1 MSREMDAIELGRRE
15 AVGLHAELVASGVD
29 PWNLLALV
37 KAAATRKKIDIEETA
52 KGAAVLH
59 GTRATLVPGSNL
71 ILHEAGGTDFER
83 AFLIAHELGHAQLG
97 DDVFEDEPATFDPL
111 RPAEPPPVGL
121 ERVVDYGR
129 RQRREVQM
137 DLFARELLL
146 PRPWIR
152 ALHIDEGMSASDI
165 ATRLGAPFEVVAQ
178 QLLDALLLPQVPD
191 DAIESSEERP
201 LNAGQRAAAEY
212 NGSHYLLEAGPGTGK
227 TRTLVGRI
235 EFLLGQGVD
244 PRRILVLTFSNK
256 AAGELATRVAQLSA
270 EAAAAIW
277 IGTFHAFGLDILR
290 RFYKEMELPADP
302 RLLDRTQAVE
312 LVENE
317 VPRLGLTHYRNLY
330 DPTDIIAAILQ
341 AISRAKDEVVDAAG
355 YRALADAMRAA
366 AGDEA
371 AIDAAEKAL
380 EVAKVYEFYERIKHE
395 RQTVD
400 FGDLV
405 LRPVQLLEGNEGVR
419 RALQD
424 TYDHILIDEYQDVNR
439 SSVRLLTALAGEH
452 GHVWAVGDA
461 RQSIYR
467 FRGASSYNL
476 DRFGDEDFPG
486 GVRGRLSENY
496 RSFGTVLAS
505 STQFANEMVVGGDG
519 CVLAPSRGRGEH
531 RPQMRR
537 VQTGPQEIVAVAD
550 AIEEMRAAG
559 YSYRDQAVL
568 CTGNEKLANHGWA
581 LERLGIP
588 VLFLGSLFERDEVKD
603 MLSLVSLLVD
613 RRAMGLLRLACL
625 PQFSMTLTDVA
636 GAIKHAR
643 EQELESGQWRDALSD
658 IPDLS
663 DQGRASLAAIV
674 GLLDGFGADAN
685 PWEVIAAA
693 LLDRTRLAAEISQSV
708 EIRDHARGIGI
719 WQLMNFLRVQPR
731 GLGLPITRVLERI
744 RRLVRLGDD
753 RDLRQLPDAA
763 QHLDAVR
770 IMTIHGAKGLEF
782 PAVHLPGMNV
792 STLPRAFQTPKC
804 SPPDGMVEGA
814 QGSSHEEQRRE
825 HEKEQECLFYVA
837 ITRARDRL
845 FFYAS
850 SVNAAGS
857 RRNLSPYIDRIT
869 ATIDST
875 PTSPSRAAPEDATDA
890 PVELVH
896 SGGMTVEGVDVGL
909 YDRCPRRYF
918 YMRLLQ
924 IGGKRIQTPFMQM
937 HDAVRSALQACA
949 ESGQAGSEFISERI
963 AEEFA
968 ASGLAD
974 HGYAGD
980 YRGLAQGMV
989 EFFAASRANHTPQA
1003 PASLS
1008 LRLGEEQIVIIPDDV
1023 LSSPEGQQL
1032 YRRVRTGHARK
1043 DDDKDPAHIAF
1054 VLAVKE
1060 AAPGA
1065 KVEVV
1070 SLADQSVV
1078 SVDPTAR
1085 QLASGREKVA
1095 KTLRGVRAGEFEA
1108 KPSTFTCPTCPAFF
1122 VCGAVPSG
1130 PLPTKH

>member
-1 MSREMDAIELGRRE
+1 MDGIELGRRE
-15 AVGLHAELVASGVD
+15 AAGLHDELVASGVD
-29 PWNLLALV
+29 PWNLRALV
-37 KAAATRKKIDIEETA
+37 QAGAARKLLDIEEA
-52 KGAAVLH
+52 GKGAAAL
-59 GTRATLVPGSNL
+59 GGARAALIPGASL
-71 ILHEAGGTDFER
+71 ILHEPCETDFDF
-83 AFLIAHELGHAQLG
+83 AFLVAHELGHAELG
-97 DDVFEDEPATFDPL
+97 DDICEGEPTIFDPL
-111 RPAEPPPVGL
+111 RPAESTAIGL
-121 ERVVDYGR
+121 DRVVDYGR

-137 DLFARELLL
+137 DLFARELLF

-152 ALHIDEGMSASDI
+152 ARHIVDGLTARDI
-165 ATRLGAPFEVVAQ
+165 ANRMGAPFEVVAQ
-178 QLLDALLLPQVPD
+178 QLLDALLLPVVPD
-191 DAIESSEERP
+191 EAVKDTEERP
-201 LNAGQRAAAEY
+201 LNAGQRAAAQHKD
-212 NGSHYLLEAGPGTGK
+212 GSYLLEAGPGTGK
-227 TRTLVGRI
+227 TRTLVGRV
-235 EFLLGQGVD
+235 EYLLGEGVD

-256 AAGELATRVAQLSA
+256 AAGELAARIARLNA

-277 IGTFHAFGLDILR
+277 IGTFHAFGLDLVR
-290 RFYKEMELPADP
+290 RFHLEMGLPSDP
-302 RLLDRTQAVE
+302 RLLDRTEAVE
-312 LVENE
+312 VVENE
-317 VPRLGLTHYRNLY
+317 VPRLGLVHYRNLY
-330 DPTDIIAAILQ
+330 DPTDVIAAILS
-341 AISRAKDEVVDAAG
+341 AISRAKDEVVDDVD
-355 YRALADAMRAA
+355 YRALAEAMRATA
-366 AGDEA
+366 AGDQAKVE
-371 AIDAAEKAL
+371 AAEKSL
-380 EVAKVYEFYERIKHE
+380 EVAKVYEFYERIKRE
-395 RQTVD
+395 KEAVD

-405 LRPVQLLEGNEGVR
+405 LRPVQLLEGNEAVR
-419 RALQD
+419 RTLQE
-424 TYDHILIDEYQDVNR
+424 TYDHILVDEYQDVNR
-439 SSVRLLTALAGEH
+439 SSVRLLTALTGEH

-476 DRFGDEDFPG
+476 DRFGREDFPG
-486 GVRGRLSENY
+486 GTRGRLSENY
-496 RSFGTVLAS
+496 RSFGKLLTS
-505 STQFANEMVVGGDG
+505 SSRFATEMVVAPNGGA
-519 CVLAPSRGRGEH
+519 LTPTRGEGEH

-550 AIEEMRAAG
+550 AIEEMRAEG
-559 YSYRDQAVL
+559 YAYREQVVL

-613 RRAMGLLRLACL
+613 RRAMGLLRLGCL
-625 PQFSMTLTDVA
+625 PQFPMALADVA
-636 GAIKHAR
+636 CVIQHAR
-643 EQELESGQWRDALSD
+643 EHELEPGQWRDASVDFPSMSD
-658 IPDLS
+658 G
-663 DQGRASLAAIV
+663 GRLALAAV
-674 GLLDGFGADAN
+674 AALLDGFGADSD
-685 PWEVIAAA
+685 PWQVIATA

-708 EIRDHARGIGI
+708 EIQDRARGIGI

-731 GLGLPITRVLERI
+731 GQGLPITRALERI

-753 RDLRQLPDAA
+753 RDLRQLPAAA

-782 PAVHLPGMNV
+782 PVVHLPGMNV

-845 FFYAS
+845 FFYAA
-850 SVNAAGS
+850 SVNAVGS
-857 RRNLSPYIDRIT
+857 RRNLSPFVERIA
-869 ATIDST
+869 ATIDS
-875 PTSPSRAAPEDATDA
+875 PSIKISRAAPENPTEDL
-890 PVELVH
+890 VEVVRPA
-896 SGGMTVEGVDVGL
+896 GMTVEGFDVGL

-937 HDAVRSALQACA
+937 HDAVRSAVQACA
-949 ESGQAGSEFISERI
+949 ENGQVGSEFISERI
-963 AEEFA
+963 SESFA

-989 EFFAASRANHTPQA
+989 EFFAASRADHTPQPPVA
-1003 PASLS
+1003 LS
-1008 LRLGEEQIVIIPDDV
+1008 VRFGEEQIVITPDEF
-1023 LSSPEGQQL
+1023 LISPGGEQL

-1043 DDDKDPAHIAF
+1043 DDDKDPAHVAF

-1078 SVDPTAR
+1078 LVEPTAR
-1085 QLASGREKVA
+1085 QLANAREKVA
-1095 KTLRGVRAGEFEA
+1095 KTLRDVRSGEFEA
-1108 KPSTFTCPTCPAFF
+1108 KPSTFTCPSCPAFF
-1122 VCGAVPSG
+1122 VCGEVPSG
-1130 PLPTKH
+1130 QLTVGR